1 MMCLTAKIVII
12 VLCLSLCGTG
22 VFIASTARERTE
34 PRRMNAIP
42 VENRDVA
49 RHVWIQVDL
58 GPKEF

>member
-1 MMCLTAKIVII
+1 MCLTAKIVII

-42 VENRDVA
+42 VENRAVA
-49 RHVWIQVDL
+49 RHVWIQV
-58 GPKEF
+58 